1 MPHWDEDS
9 APLRANL
16 RRAQAQATAQGIARE
31 PISVEMIQTWH
42 ATTMQGLDIPEEEIP
57 ADEHGHKP
65 QAQDF
70 FGQLRG
76 SAKLHHINVA
86 VRDGERQL
94 WGEHPA
100 NVAAECQKFID
111 ALRKECEALD
121 ERVPKGRVPERQ
133 DDVFEIAAVVAWAH
147 NEWARIHPFGNGNG
161 RTARLLANMLLVR
174 YGLPRLFRLRPR
186 PEWPYEDAAI
196 AGMDGDDTPM
206 AAHVVVALRRW
217 QPGEDDA
224 T

>member
-9 APLRANL
+9 AQLRTNL
-16 RRAQAQATAQGIARE
+16 QRAQAQATAQGIARE
-31 PISVEMIQTWH
+31 PITVLMIQAWH
-42 ATTMQGLDIPEEEIP
+42 ATTMEGLDIPEQEIP
-57 ADEHGHKP
+57 ADEHGNKP

-100 NVAAECQKFID
+100 SVAAECKKFID
-111 ALRKECEALD
+111 ALRQECEALD
-121 ERVPKGRVPERQ
+121 LRVPRGRVPDDQ

-174 YGLPRLFRLRPR
+174 YGLPRVFRLRPR
-186 PEWPYEDAAI
+186 PEWPYADAAI

-206 AAHVVVALRRW
+206 AAYILVALRQW
-217 QPGEDDA
+217 QPAEDDPA
-224 T
+224 